1 MRPKSATDGERGRA
15 MCPELDLWVSV
26 VVLAIR
32 DAQSGDA
39 EARNWL
45 FSASRDMRRVCG
57 LAGLDPE
64 VLQR

>member
-1 MRPKSATDGERGRA
+1 